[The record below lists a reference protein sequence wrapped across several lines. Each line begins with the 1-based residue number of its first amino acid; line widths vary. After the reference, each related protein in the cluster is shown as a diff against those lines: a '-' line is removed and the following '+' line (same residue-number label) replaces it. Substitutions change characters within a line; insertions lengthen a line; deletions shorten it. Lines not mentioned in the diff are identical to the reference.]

1 MVPSDGRSEMQISVG
16 IDVAKEFHWATAVD
30 ERGGELLSRRVD
42 NEPAAIQ
49 ALIDELERLQ
59 AEHGRVRVGID
70 VVGGIASLLT
80 AMLADAG
87 VRLVH
92 VPGLAVNRARQGTTG
107 GEHKSDPRDARVI
120 ADQVRTRIDLRS
132 IETAGEVDVELR
144 LLVGRRRE
152 LVTDQTRR
160 IGRLRDL
167 LASIHPGLERI
178 VEPTQ
183 KASLV
188 LLGRYVTPAE
198 IRRAGKT
205 RLVNHLLKA
214 GRLPRPQV
222 ERLTEQALAAAK
234 AQQIALPGE
243 RLAAEL
249 VRELAAEALAVRER
263 LARLDRQIEEALAR
277 HPDAALIRSLPGM
290 GATLT
295 AEFIAEAGGIGRF
308 PTPDRLAAAAG
319 LAPILKQSGKVRYL
333 RRANGG
339 NKALKRV
346 LYQSAFCSLSHP
358 ASRAF
363 YTRKRREGKRHHQAV
378 IALARRRVDVLHAI
392 LRTRE
397 PYRADHAKAA

>member
-1 MVPSDGRSEMQISVG
+1 MQISVG

-49 ALIDELERLQ
+49 ALIDELEQLRL
-59 AEHGRVRVGID
+59 EHDAVGVGID
-70 VVGGIASLLT
+70 VVGGIASLLA
-80 AMLADAG
+80 AMLAEAG
-87 VRLVH
+87 LALVH
-92 VPGLAVNRARQGTTG
+92 VPGLAVNRARQGTSG

-120 ADQVRTRIDLRS
+120 ADQVRTRSDLRP
-132 IETAGEVDVELR
+132 IETAGEIDVELR

-152 LVTDQTRR
+152 LVVDQTRR

-167 LASIHPGLERI
+167 LASIHPGLERV

-188 LLGRYVTPAE
+188 LLSRYVTPAE
-198 IRRAGKT
+198 IRRAGAN
-205 RLVNHLLKA
+205 RLINHMLKS
-214 GRLPRPQV
+214 GRLPRPHL
-222 ERLTEQALAAAK
+222 ERLAETALAAAK
-234 AQQIALPGE
+234 AQQLALPGE

-249 VRELAAEALAVRER
+249 VRELAQETLAVRDR
-263 LARLDRQIEEALAR
+263 LARLDAQIEDTLTR

-295 AEFIAEAGGIGRF
+295 AEFIAEAGGIARF
-308 PTPDRLAAAAG
+308 PTSNRLAAAAG

-346 LYQSAFCSLSHP
+346 LYQSAFCSLHHP

-363 YTRKRREGKRHHQAV
+363 YARKRSEGKRHHQAV

-392 LRTRE
+392 LRTRQ

>member
-1 MVPSDGRSEMQISVG
+1 MRVSVG
-16 IDVAKEFHWATAVD
+16 IDVAKEFHWAAAI
-30 ERGGELLSRRVD
+30 GGGGRELLSRRVD
-42 NEPAAIQ
+42 NDPAAIQ
-49 ALIDELERLQ
+49 GLIDELEQVGL
-59 AEHGRVRVGID
+59 EHGTVTVGID

-80 AMLADAG
+80 AMLAEAG
-87 VRLVH
+87 FLLVH
-92 VPGLAVNRARQGTTG
+92 VPGLAVNRARQGTSG

-120 ADQVRTRIDLRS
+120 ADQIRTRTDLRP
-132 IETAGEVDVELR
+132 IEVGSDLDVELR

-160 IGRLRDL
+160 ISRLRDL
-167 LASIHPGLERI
+167 LASIHPGLERL
-178 VEPTQ
+178 VDPTQ

-188 LLGRYVTPAE
+188 LVSRYVTPTE
-198 IRRAGKT
+198 IRRAGAS
-205 RLVNHLLKA
+205 RLAKHVLA
-214 GRLPRPQV
+214 TGRLPRPHV
-222 ERLTEQALAAAK
+222 EKLAAQAVASAK
-234 AQQIALPGE
+234 AQPLALPGE

-249 VRELAAEALAVRER
+249 VRELAQEALAVRDR
-263 LARLDRQIEEALAR
+263 LTRLDTQIEEALAR
-277 HPDAALIRSLPGM
+277 HPDAPLIRSLPGM

-319 LAPILKQSGKVRYL
+319 LAPILKQSGKVRYQ

-346 LYQSAFCSLSHP
+346 LYQSAFCSLQHP

-363 YTRKRREGKRHHQAV
+363 YARKRREGKRHHQAV

-392 LRTRE
+392 LRTRQ
-397 PYRADHAKAA
+397 PYRTNHAKTA

>member
-1 MVPSDGRSEMQISVG
+1 MQISVG

-214 GRLPRPQV
+214 GRLPRPHV

-263 LARLDRQIEEALAR
+263 
-277 HPDAALIRSLPGM
+277 
-290 GATLT
+290 
-295 AEFIAEAGGIGRF
+295 
-308 PTPDRLAAAAG
+308 
-319 LAPILKQSGKVRYL
+319 
-333 RRANGG
+333 
-339 NKALKRV
+339 
-346 LYQSAFCSLSHP
+346 
-358 ASRAF
+358 
-363 YTRKRREGKRHHQAV
+363 
-378 IALARRRVDVLHAI
+378 
-392 LRTRE
+392 
-397 PYRADHAKAA
+397 

>member
-1 MVPSDGRSEMQISVG
+1 MQISVG

-59 AEHGRVRVGID
+59 LEQGPVTVGID
-70 VVGGIASLLT
+70 VVGGIASLLA

-87 VRLVH
+87 FRLVH

-120 ADQVRTRIDLRS
+120 ADQVRTRSDLRP
-132 IETAGEVDVELR
+132 IEQAGEIEIELR
-144 LLVGRRRE
+144 LLVARRRE

-167 LASIHPGLERI
+167 LASIHPGLERVI
-178 VEPTQ
+178 DATG
-183 KASLV
+183 KASLW
-188 LLGRYVTPAE
+188 LLSRYVTPTE
-198 IRRAGKT
+198 IRRAGRS
-205 RLVNHLLKA
+205 RLVGHLLKA
-214 GRLPRPQV
+214 GRLPRPQI
-222 ERLTEQALAAAK
+222 ERLAQQALAAAK

-249 VRELAAEALAVRER
+249 VRELAQEALTVRDR
-263 LARLDRQIEEALAR
+263 LAKLDADLEQTLAR
-277 HPDAALIRSLPGM
+277 HPDTALIRSLPGM

-319 LAPILKQSGKVRYL
+319 LAPILKQSGKVRYH

-346 LYQSAFCSLSHP
+346 LYQSAFCSLQHP

-363 YTRKRREGKRHHQAV
+363 YARKRREGKRHHQAV

-392 LRTRE
+392 LRTRQ
-397 PYRADHAKAA
+397 PYRVDHAKAA